1 LLEKRDDLLD
11 ELRQKAREI
20 RCDLIRML
28 AEAGS
33 GHSGGSLSA
42 VEIVTALYWHVLRVR
57 PEEPAWPERDRFVLS
72 KGHAAP
78 VLYAALAERGFF
90 PAAELQT
97 LRKLGSR
104 LQGHPDL
111 RKVPGVEASTG
122 SLGQGLSVGLGMALA
137 GRLDRRSYRV
147 YVLLGD
153 GECEEGQV
161 WEAAMAAAHYHP
173 GNLTAI
179 IDNNGLQIDGPVAE
193 VLSPLPLPE
202 KWRAFGWE
210 VTEVDGHDLA
220 ALLQAFDWAADAN
233 DGRPK
238 LIVAHTVKGQGVSFM
253 ENQVD
258 WHGKAPSSEQAA
270 CALKELGSN
279 RQELD
284 QAAVGRDGQEHRPP
298 VYGQTG
304 ELSPGPAQLQAIT
317 IQGGLEPIATR
328 DAYGRALVELGGRL
342 PDLVVLDADLSKST
356 KTGEF
361 AKVYPDRF
369 FDMGIAEQNLM
380 GTAAGLALAGKIPC
394 ASTFAIFATGRAY
407 DQIRN
412 TIAYAGLNVKIVATH
427 AGITVG
433 EDGGSHQAL
442 EDIGLMRALP
452 GMTVIVPADATE
464 TRKAVEAAVAMKGP
478 CYIRLGRT
486 AVPVLFGDE
495 YRFQI
500 GKAVVL
506 KQGTEAVVFAC
517 GIMVSEAL
525 KAAEQLAAKGVSVAV
540 VDVHTIK
547 PLDLDLV
554 VDLARRTGA
563 VVTAE
568 EHSINGGLGS
578 AVAEALGEH
587 CPVPLLRLGVRDRFG
602 ESGKPAELMEA
613 FGLTAPHI
621 VQAVEQVRLRSGR

>member
-1 LLEKRDDLLD
+1 MTEMPEDLLN
-11 ELRQKAREI
+11 ELRQRAREI
-20 RCDLIRML
+20 RCDLVRML
-28 AEAGS
+28 AAAGS

-42 VEIVTALYWHVLRVR
+42 VEIVTALYWHVLRIR
-57 PEEPAWPERDRFVLS
+57 PDEPAWPDRDRFVLS

-78 VLYAALAERGFF
+78 VLYAVLAERGFF
-90 PAAELQT
+90 PVAELQT

-137 GRLDRRSYRV
+137 GRLDRRSCRV

-161 WEAAMAAAHYHP
+161 WEAAMAAAHYQA

-210 VTEVDGHDLA
+210 VTEVDGHDPG
-220 ALLQAFDWAADAN
+220 ALLQAFDWAAGVN
-233 DGRPK
+233 GSKPK
-238 LIVAHTVKGQGVSFM
+238 LIVAHTVKGKGISFM

-258 WHGKAPSSEQAA
+258 WHGKTPSPEQAT
-270 CALKELGSN
+270 CALKELGSDWQEPETLN
-279 RQELD
+279 VGRGRQEN
-284 QAAVGRDGQEHRPP
+284 RPP
-298 VYGQTG
+298 ACEQAG
-304 ELSPGPAQLQAIT
+304 ELSLCQDQSQEIN
-317 IQGGLEPIATR
+317 IQQGREPIATR
-328 DAYGRALVELGGRL
+328 DAYGQTLVKLGGRI
-342 PDLVVLDADLSKST
+342 PNLVVLDADLSKST

-361 AKVYPDRF
+361 AKIYPDRF

-380 GTAAGLALAGKIPC
+380 GTAAGLALAGKISC
-394 ASTFAIFATGRAY
+394 ASTFAVFATGRAF

-412 TIAYAGLNVKIVATH
+412 TITYPGLNVKIVATH

-433 EDGGSHQAL
+433 EDGASHQAI
-442 EDIGLMRALP
+442 EDIALMRVLP

-478 CYIRLGRT
+478 VYIRLGRT

-506 KQGTEAVVFAC
+506 KQGTGAVVFAC

-525 KAAEQLAAKGVSVAV
+525 KAAEQLAERGVSVAV

-547 PLDLDLV
+547 PLDADLI

-578 AVAEALGEH
+578 AVAEVLGER
-587 CPVPLLRLGVRDRFG
+587 CPVPMLRLGVRDRFG
-602 ESGKPAELMEA
+602 ESGKPAELLEA
-613 FGLTAPHI
+613 FGLTASHI
-621 VQAVEQVRLRSGR
+621 IRAVEQVRLRPGR